1 MEQLNEVQKQVG
13 LPPECAQQV
22 IKSITSTKMAAA
34 IETAVSQGRLSIK
47 QIREL
52 KEGNVNLDS
61 MIPENLR
68 VNLFKKTVD
77 QIFSSGA
84 GEFDEE
90 DVYHKIPL
98 DLYINAEKAK
108 VVVQDLAR
116 SRLSNSLIQAVAL
129 LRQRNRPGVVSSLND
144 LLACDKA
151 VPSEPLSWEVTE
163 ELADLFAIYLKS
175 DPAPEKL
182 SRLQYLLGISDS
194 TAAALG
200 EMADKGLPSGAEEQK
215 FVFEFLMCQRRGNV
229 ATWLDHFCLPVF
241 KMKIIV

>member
-1 MEQLNEVQKQVG
+1 
-13 LPPECAQQV
+13 
-22 IKSITSTKMAAA
+22 MAAA

-52 KEGNVNLDS
+52 KEANVNFHS
-61 MIPENLR
+61 MIPESLR
-68 VNLFKKTVD
+68 ENLFKKTVD
-77 QIFSSGA
+77 QIFSSGT
-84 GEFDEE
+84 GEFEE
-90 DVYHKIPL
+90 EEVYHKIPL

-108 VVVQDLAR
+108 GVVQDLAR

-194 TAAALG
+194 TAAALR
-200 EMADKGLPSGAEEQK
+200 EMGDRGLPIGAEEQE
-215 FVFEFLMCQRRGNV
+215 FVF
-229 ATWLDHFCLPVF
+229 
-241 KMKIIV
+241 